1 MLPGETLEIAGY
13 TLRLDRVEQVKGP
26 NYGAVRATI
35 DVTRAGKPVTVMH
48 PEKRVYL
55 VQNNPMTEAAID
67 SGFTRDL
74 YVALGDPLGG
84 DAWLVRAHYKPFV
97 SWIWIGCLIMG
108 IGGLLAATDRR
119 YRTASRRETEA
130 AFEGLAA
137 RKT

>member
-1 MLPGETLEIAGY
+1 
-13 TLRLDRVEQVKGP
+13 
-26 NYGAVRATI
+26 
-35 DVTRAGKPVTVMH
+35 MH

-130 AFEGLAA
+130 GFEGLAA